1 MATSYK
7 GSTPIQV
14 GTFSLLFAVICA
26 APLCV
31 LPSKDTIEELLYKED
46 GMSKKMNFVWTLV
59 LILINM
65 GLAIAIP
72 NIGDAMTL
80 VGSTINPI
88 IGFIL
93 PVIFYWPQIKDQPW
107 YSSEKMKA
115 YLNCAVIGIASILSF
130 VNYFTSGSGTDMNP
144 ETC

>member
-1 MATSYK
+1 M
-7 GSTPIQV
+7 

-31 LPSKDTIEELLYKED
+31 LPSKDTIEELLYKD
-46 GMSKKMNFVWTLV
+46 KGMTKKMNILWTFV

-72 NIGDAMTL
+72 NIGAAMTL
-80 VGSTINPI
+80 VGSTINPV

-93 PVIFYWPQIKDQPW
+93 PVIFYWPQIKD
-107 YSSEKMKA
+107 
-115 YLNCAVIGIASILSF
+115 
-130 VNYFTSGSGTDMNP
+130 
-144 ETC
+144 